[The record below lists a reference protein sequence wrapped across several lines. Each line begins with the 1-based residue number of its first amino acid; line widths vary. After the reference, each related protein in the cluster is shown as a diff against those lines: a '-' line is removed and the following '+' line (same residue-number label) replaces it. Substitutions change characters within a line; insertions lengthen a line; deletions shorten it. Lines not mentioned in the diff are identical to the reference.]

1 MRCAGGQH
9 HDITLKRPPILKHY
23 ATLFY
28 AAHLTIGL
36 NEDTDFVQSSRHAP
50 NQASPAFAHD
60 GKALFL
66 QGSIAG
72 IKAKHARAGQQ
83 SSGLSHFRSCF
94 CLTQFPAKLSREANV
109 VSRAQRPDVDGV
121 KAVQTRR
128 GEDEWEAADLL
139 DDLHQRATT
148 MKQMQSVSKRCA
160 FNRLRGTTPSEA
172 VRSVQHDD
180 MMAGGYGV
188 KGRGQASDACAHH
201 RYTYHDPR
209 RRWIS
214 KGLGGCFQEVV
225 RTPYIMPD
233 APLLPHDRGHELW
246 TMEDGP
252 SRKLMASIDRW
263 VGAMVGDDGIDMP
276 LSGSGPSIEATVF
289 ARQDGLVVGC
299 AVVDYLLQIWAP
311 SVRVSWFAG
320 DGKRVSSG
328 DEIAVFSGARDD
340 VLAIER
346 IALNALGQLSGIASE
361 TKRWSAIAPKQI
373 ACTRKT
379 SGACLTSGRS
389 TWGGLTHR
397 LSKDDA
403 VMIKENDLAS
413 MHEDLETH
421 VERLVTYLQSVDMAS
436 VGAFLKSKQEP
447 TKKP

>member
-1 MRCAGGQH
+1 M
-9 HDITLKRPPILKHY
+9 P
-23 ATLFY
+23 
-28 AAHLTIGL
+28 
-36 NEDTDFVQSSRHAP
+36 AP
-50 NQASPAFAHD
+50 
-60 GKALFL
+60 
-66 QGSIAG
+66 
-72 IKAKHARAGQQ
+72 
-83 SSGLSHFRSCF
+83 
-94 CLTQFPAKLSREANV
+94 TTV
-109 VSRAQRPDVDGV
+109 
-121 KAVQTRR
+121 TR
-128 GEDEWEAADLL
+128 
-139 DDLHQRATT
+139 T
-148 MKQMQSVSKRCA
+148 M
-160 FNRLRGTTPSEA
+160 TPVE
-172 VRSVQHDD
+172 
-180 MMAGGYGV
+180 GGYQKV
-188 KGRGQASDACAHH
+188 
-201 RYTYHDPR
+201 
-209 RRWIS
+209 
-214 KGLGGCFQEVV
+214 LEGCFQEVV

-379 SGACLTSGRS
+379 VWGLLDKWAVHMG
-389 TWGGLTHR
+389 GGLTHR

-436 VGAFLKSKQEP
+436 VGAFLEVETRTDKEALMAAMVWSQRRASEGLDRLVIMLDNFTPEECKTVSEQMEDQGVREHVVLEASGGIVFKDLKSWHECGLDVVSTSVVNRGVPPLDVSMLVKGL
-447 TKKP
+447 

>member
-1 MRCAGGQH
+1 M
-9 HDITLKRPPILKHY
+9 P
-23 ATLFY
+23 
-28 AAHLTIGL
+28 
-36 NEDTDFVQSSRHAP
+36 AP
-50 NQASPAFAHD
+50 
-60 GKALFL
+60 
-66 QGSIAG
+66 
-72 IKAKHARAGQQ
+72 
-83 SSGLSHFRSCF
+83 
-94 CLTQFPAKLSREANV
+94 TTV
-109 VSRAQRPDVDGV
+109 
-121 KAVQTRR
+121 TR
-128 GEDEWEAADLL
+128 
-139 DDLHQRATT
+139 T
-148 MKQMQSVSKRCA
+148 M
-160 FNRLRGTTPSEA
+160 TPVE
-172 VRSVQHDD
+172 
-180 MMAGGYGV
+180 GGYQKV
-188 KGRGQASDACAHH
+188 
-201 RYTYHDPR
+201 
-209 RRWIS
+209 
-214 KGLGGCFQEVV
+214 LEGCFQEVV

-379 SGACLTSGRS
+379 VWGLLDKWAVHMG
-389 TWGGLTHR
+389 GGLTHR
-397 LSKDDA
+397 LSKGDA

-436 VGAFLKSKQEP
+436 VGAFLEVETRTDKEALMAAMVWSQRRASEGLDRLVIMLDNFTPEECKTVSEQMEDQGVREHVVLEASGGIVFKDLKSWHECGLDVVSTSVVNRGVPPLDVSMLVKGL
-447 TKKP
+447 

>member
-1 MRCAGGQH
+1 M
-9 HDITLKRPPILKHY
+9 
-23 ATLFY
+23 
-28 AAHLTIGL
+28 
-36 NEDTDFVQSSRHAP
+36 
-50 NQASPAFAHD
+50 
-60 GKALFL
+60 
-66 QGSIAG
+66 
-72 IKAKHARAGQQ
+72 
-83 SSGLSHFRSCF
+83 
-94 CLTQFPAKLSREANV
+94 
-109 VSRAQRPDVDGV
+109 
-121 KAVQTRR
+121 
-128 GEDEWEAADLL
+128 
-139 DDLHQRATT
+139 
-148 MKQMQSVSKRCA
+148 
-160 FNRLRGTTPSEA
+160 TPVE
-172 VRSVQHDD
+172 
-180 MMAGGYGV
+180 GGYQKV
-188 KGRGQASDACAHH
+188 
-201 RYTYHDPR
+201 
-209 RRWIS
+209 
-214 KGLGGCFQEVV
+214 LEGCFQEVV

-252 SRKLMASIDRW
+252 SRKLLASIDRW

-379 SGACLTSGRS
+379 V
-389 TWGGLTHR
+389 WGL
-397 LSKDDA
+397 LDKWA
-403 VMIKENDLAS
+403 VHM
-413 MHEDLETH
+413 
-421 VERLVTYLQSVDMAS
+421 
-436 VGAFLKSKQEP
+436 GGG
-447 TKKP
+447 